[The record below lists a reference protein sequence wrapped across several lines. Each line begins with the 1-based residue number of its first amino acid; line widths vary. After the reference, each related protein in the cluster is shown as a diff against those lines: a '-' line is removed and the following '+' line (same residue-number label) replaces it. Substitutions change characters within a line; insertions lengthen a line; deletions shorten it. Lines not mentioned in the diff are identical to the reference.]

1 MSSTKK
7 QRYVIF
13 PWLIMAEHDI
23 TPEVTISKTQRRY
36 KVGYV
41 RARHQDRTTGIA
53 RYYSQHPSL
62 HLKGDWLKEAGFD
75 TGRGV
80 TVKISEGCLTII
92 ADSDEVQ
99 ELREELYQ
107 VKQVVKGMR
116 NGIFSMLDES

>member
-1 MSSTKK
+1 M
-7 QRYVIF
+7 
-13 PWLIMAEHDI
+13 

-41 RARHQDRTTGIA
+41 RARHQDRKTGMA
-53 RYYSQHPSL
+53 RYYSL

-80 TVKISEGCLTII
+80 TVKISEGGLTII

-116 NGIFSMLDES
+116 DGMFSVLNES

>member
-1 MSSTKK
+1 
-7 QRYVIF
+7 
-13 PWLIMAEHDI
+13 MAEHDI

-41 RARHQDRTTGIA
+41 RARHQDRATGIA

-62 HLKGDWLKEAGFD
+62 HLKGDWLKEAGFN

-92 ADSDEVQ
+92 ADSDEMQ

-107 VKQVVKGMR
+107 VKQAVKGMR
-116 NGIFSMLDES
+116 DGMFSALNES

>member
-1 MSSTKK
+1 
-7 QRYVIF
+7 
-13 PWLIMAEHDI
+13 MAEHDI

-41 RARHQDRTTGIA
+41 RARHQDRKTGMA
-53 RYYSQHPSL
+53 RYYSL

-80 TVKISEGCLTII
+80 TVKISEGGLTII

-116 NGIFSMLDES
+116 DGMFSVL

>member
-1 MSSTKK
+1 
-7 QRYVIF
+7 
-13 PWLIMAEHDI
+13 MAEHDI

-41 RARHQDRTTGIA
+41 RARHQDRKTGMA
-53 RYYSQHPSL
+53 RYYSL

-80 TVKISEGCLTII
+80 TVKISEGGLTII

-116 NGIFSMLDES
+116 DGMFSVLNES

>member
-1 MSSTKK
+1 M
-7 QRYVIF
+7 
-13 PWLIMAEHDI
+13 
-23 TPEVTISKTQRRY
+23 SKTQRRY

-41 RARHQDRTTGIA
+41 RARHQDRTTDIA

-62 HLKGDWLKEAGFD
+62 HLKGDWLKEVGFD

-107 VKQVVKGMR
+107 VKQAVKGMR
-116 NGIFSMLDES
+116 DGMFSVLNES